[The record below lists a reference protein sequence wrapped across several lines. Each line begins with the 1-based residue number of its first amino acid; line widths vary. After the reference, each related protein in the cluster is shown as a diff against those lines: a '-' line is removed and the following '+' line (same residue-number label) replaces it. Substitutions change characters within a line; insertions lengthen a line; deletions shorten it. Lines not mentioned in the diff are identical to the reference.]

1 MQIASGANPGNVEE
15 AEWGKFMTR
24 LPTTAALFA
33 ALVLALAPASATS
46 AATPWTTQ
54 EQTAAPRV
62 NISLSGEAAPAAEQ
76 PDQALYLTALTDFNE
91 RGFAALGPH
100 LAGLRTALSRAPAAY
115 PVMSEVDG
123 GWLIRTDAR
132 DEAMTLARAI
142 GEIEQGRGGG
152 EVKVVVVPNTYPR
165 IAFLLGSE
173 ALERRAFEEAHRYL
187 DAGLALQ
194 PLDRLLLN
202 EKLVVLHGERR
213 WEEAYLMLKD
223 AFAVGDPLLTADPAH
238 LQRRLGYTLVELGRL
253 REAREAYDA
262 SLVAEPGNAIALNE
276 LKYIDD
282 IEAGRPTSDEVQI
295 TAPLAPRPEG
305 EAPASPGP

>member
-1 MQIASGANPGNVEE
+1 M
-15 AEWGKFMTR
+15 R
-24 LPTTAALFA
+24 LPTTAVLFA
-33 ALVLALAPASATS
+33 ALVLALAAAPAPS
-46 AATPWTTQ
+46 AAGAWAIQ
-54 EQTAAPRV
+54 EQAPAPRV
-62 NISLSGEAAPAAEQ
+62 NISLSGEAAPLSERA
-76 PDQALYLTALTDFNE
+76 DQDLYLTALAAFNE
-91 RGFAALGPH
+91 RGFEALRPH
-100 LAGLRTALSRAPAAY
+100 LASLRTALGRAPATY

-123 GWLIRTDAR
+123 GWLIRTDNR

-173 ALERRAFEEAHRYL
+173 ALERREFEEAHRHL

-223 AFAVGDPLLTADPAH
+223 AFAAGDPVLTANPAH

-262 SLVAEPGNAIALNE
+262 SLVAEPDNAIALNE

-282 IEAGRPTSDEVQI
+282 IEAGQPTSNEVQI
-295 TAPLAPRPEG
+295 TAPLAPRPEAD
-305 EAPASPGP
+305 APANPRP